1 MRKFLWVI
9 TITLS
14 LVFLYIWQCSSPD
27 FELNTKSLKK
37 RAPEIFK
44 RITTIDYPLDSEI
57 YHVSDY
63 QFMQVNYG
71 TDLILYVKD
80 INNLIQQFEKNNIK
94 LNSSEMNY
102 PIIKNYK
109 YTAEGKYLNLCEN
122 DLSNNKA
129 NTLTFDTSLILF
141 SNGNSKT
148 VYSKNQKEFNNK
160 IKADLCYK
168 KDVLFFSNNKDSILK
183 KELVVIVPKDN
194 LIWIHT
200 LYSR

>member
-14 LVFLYIWQCSSPD
+14 LVFLYIWQCLSPY

-94 LNSSEMNY
+94 FNSSEMIY
-102 PIIKNYK
+102 PKINNYK
-109 YTAEGKYLNLCEN
+109 LTAEGMYLNLCEVN
-122 DLSNNKA
+122 PSNVNEKFKLIYSENKKELNNKLSA
-129 NTLTFDTSLILF
+129 AFC
-141 SNGNSKT
+141 GK
-148 VYSKNQKEFNNK
+148 KN
-160 IKADLCYK
+160 I
-168 KDVLFFSNNKDSILK
+168 LFFSNNKNSILK

>member
-1 MRKFLWVI
+1 MKSEKQSVIGLGI

-37 RAPEIFK
+37 KAPEIFK
-44 RITTIDYPLDSEI
+44 RISTIDYPLDSEI

-80 INNLIQQFEKNNIK
+80 INNLILQFKNNNIK
-94 LNSSEMNY
+94 FNSSEMIY
-102 PIIKNYK
+102 PKINNYK
-109 YTAEGKYLNLCEN
+109 LTAEGMYLNLCEIN
-122 DLSNNKA
+122 PSNNNEK
-129 NTLTFDTSLILF
+129 FKLI
-141 SNGNSKT
+141 
-148 VYSKNQKEFNNK
+148 YSENKKELNNK
-160 IKADLCYK
+160 LIAALCGK
-168 KDVLFFSNNKDSILK
+168 KNILFFSNNKNSFLK